1 MKKIIILCASAAAV
15 AAFATPASAAVKT
28 GGRIEAI
35 TGYDRVSI
43 DAGSGV
49 NVDASGV
56 TFGVGAGYDFAAGK
70 KVALGLDVEA
80 TLATTDLDPTPT
92 DSVKAKRDLYAGGRL
107 TTALSDKVNLYFKAG
122 YTNARFSAT
131 SGGVSAAGNLDGV
144 RGGAG
149 LQFAIGKSAY
159 IGGEYRYSNYE
170 SDVTRHQGVLALGV
184 RF

>member
-1 MKKIIILCASAAAV
+1 MKKIVLLCASAAAV
-15 AAFATPASAAVKT
+15 AAFATPASAAVKS

-43 DAGSGV
+43 DAGGGA

-56 TFGVGAGYDFAAGK
+56 TFGIGAGYDFAAGE
-70 KVALGLDVEA
+70 KVLIGLDVEA
-80 TLATTDLDPTPT
+80 TEATTDLDPTPT
-92 DSVKAKRDLYAGGRL
+92 DRVSAKRDLYAGGRL

-122 YTNARFSAT
+122 YTNARLKGT
-131 SGGVSAAGNLDGV
+131 TGGVSQSTNLDGV
-144 RGGAG
+144 RGGIG
-149 LQFAIGKSAY
+149 LQFALGEKAY
-159 IGGEYRYSNYE
+159 VSGEYRYSNYQ

>member
-1 MKKIIILCASAAAV
+1 MKKIVSLCVSAAA
-15 AAFATPASAAVKT
+15 AALLATPASAEVKT
-28 GGRIEAI
+28 GGRIEAV
-35 TGYDRVSI
+35 TGYDNVSI
-43 DAGSGV
+43 DAGGGV

-56 TFGVGAGYDFAAGK
+56 TYGLGAGYDFAAGK
-70 KVALGLDVEA
+70 KVAIGIDVEG
-80 TLATTDLDPTPT
+80 TMATTDLDPTPT
-92 DSVKAKRDLYAGGRL
+92 DSIKAKRDLYAGGRL

-122 YTNARFSAT
+122 YTNARFRAT
-131 SGGVSAAGNLDGV
+131 TGGVSDSGNLDGV

-170 SDVTRHQGVLALGV
+170 ADVSRHQGVLALGV